1 MLNKSTIIHLA
12 DREIDLFE
20 YIDKNSDFLKKQYL
34 NIVFNIGNLKINDQP
49 LRKIFVYNNHSLWE
63 MSLINE
69 KNIYK
74 NNFVFKTIKYLALQ
88 KIFIENFNK
97 KIRISFLERDLVNIL
112 KQEFNNKNIKFDNA
126 SFSLKEIFKNFVFKS
141 QFYNHIYF
149 FYFFIKNCNFMKKKT
164 NTILKKK
171 YFIFSYFTHYD
182 LKKFSQKVFYP
193 KQWAHLWETI
203 NQNANFIQL
212 FLPNRNFKFFF
223 QIKNFLKKKKFKNLN
238 DENFIN
244 NNIYFEYYYK
254 VRKDFKKLKIK
265 TSYSQID
272 NLLKKNEKYH
282 FFYKINKEL
291 FISSFTGY
299 TLLQN
304 LLWANVFDDLLSN
317 SPKHDYGIFLYE
329 NQPWEKALITSWKKF
344 KHGNLIG
351 YSHTTINYWHL
362 NYFNDL
368 NYNLSDDF
376 KKFSP
381 DLIAVSSKISKDFLI
396 SQSINPK
403 SIIEVE
409 ALRYLWILNQN
420 QKNKEKK
427 NKEILFLGDYKN
439 TTNEKL
445 IEIMRQSKFDLINF
459 GFTIS
464 FKPHPASSIKN
475 IDKDIIQTNEDLE
488 YLIDRFEYVVSS
500 NTTSAII
507 EVLSCGLTTFLFKDK
522 NNFDLSPL
530 KNTILEE
537 KTNFFYTKLDLLKK
551 IKIKKHNFEPINY
564 YYLDKDIAKWKKIL
578 EIKN

>member
-1 MLNKSTIIHLA
+1 ML
-12 DREIDLFE
+12 EI
-20 YIDKNSDFLKKQYL
+20 
-34 NIVFNIGNLKINDQP
+34 
-49 LRKIFVYNNHSLWE
+49 
-63 MSLINE
+63 
-69 KNIYK
+69 
-74 NNFVFKTIKYLALQ
+74 
-88 KIFIENFNK
+88 
-97 KIRISFLERDLVNIL
+97 
-112 KQEFNNKNIKFDNA
+112 
-126 SFSLKEIFKNFVFKS
+126 
-141 QFYNHIYF
+141 
-149 FYFFIKNCNFMKKKT
+149 
-164 NTILKKK
+164 
-171 YFIFSYFTHYD
+171 
-182 LKKFSQKVFYP
+182 
-193 KQWAHLWETI
+193 I

-212 FLPNRNFKFFF
+212 FLPNKNFRFFF

-244 NNIYFEYYYK
+244 NNINFEHYHK
-254 VRKDFKKLKIK
+254 VKKDFKKFKLK
-265 TSYSQID
+265 TSYSEID
-272 NLLKKNEKYH
+272 NLFKKNKKYK

-291 FISSFTGY
+291 FVSSFAGY

-376 KKFSP
+376 VKFSP

-403 SIIEVE
+403 RIIEVE
-409 ALRYLWILNQN
+409 ALRYLWILNQDH
-420 QKNKEKK
+420 KNIEKK
-427 NKEILFLGDYKN
+427 KKILFLGDYKN
-439 TTNEKL
+439 TINEKL
-445 IEIMRQSKFDLINF
+445 INIMNQSKFDLTKL

-464 FKPHPASSIKN
+464 FKPHPASSFKN

-488 YLIDRFEYVVSS
+488 YLVDRFEYIVSS

-507 EVLSCGLTTFLFKDK
+507 EVLSCGLSTFLFKDK

-530 KNTILEE
+530 KNTIFEE
-537 KTNFFYTKLDLLKK
+537 KTSFFYTKLDLLNK
-551 IKIKKHNFEPINY
+551 IEIKKHNFEPINY
-564 YYLDKDIAKWKKIL
+564 YYLDKDISKWKKIL

>member
-1 MLNKSTIIHLA
+1 MLNKSTIIHLE
-12 DREIDLFE
+12 DIEIDLFE
-20 YIDKNSDFLKKQYL
+20 YINKNSDFLKKKYL
-34 NIVFNIGNLKINDQP
+34 NIVFDIGNLKINDQP

-74 NNFVFKTIKYLALQ
+74 NNFGFKTIKYLALQ
-88 KIFIENFNK
+88 KILIENLNK
-97 KIRISFLERDLVNIL
+97 KVTINFLEQDLVIIL
-112 KQEFNNKNIKFDNA
+112 KQEFSNNNITFDNT
-126 SFSLKEIFKNFVFKS
+126 SVSLKEILKNIILKS
-141 QFYNHIYF
+141 KLYNYTYF
-149 FYFFIKNCNFMKKKT
+149 FYFFIKNCNFKKKKT
-164 NTILKKK
+164 NKILKKK

-182 LKKFSQKVFYP
+182 LKKFSQRVFYP
-193 KQWAHLWETI
+193 KQWAHLLEII

-212 FLPNRNFKFFF
+212 FLPNKNFRFFF

-244 NNIYFEYYYK
+244 NNINFEHYHK
-254 VRKDFKKLKIK
+254 VKKDFKKFKLK
-265 TSYSQID
+265 TSYSEID
-272 NLLKKNEKYH
+272 NLFKKNKKYK

-291 FISSFTGY
+291 FVSSFAGY

-376 KKFSP
+376 VKFSP

-403 SIIEVE
+403 RIIEVE
-409 ALRYLWILNQN
+409 ALRYLWILNQDH
-420 QKNKEKK
+420 KNIEKK
-427 NKEILFLGDYKN
+427 KKILFLGDYKN
-439 TTNEKL
+439 TINEKL
-445 IEIMRQSKFDLINF
+445 INIMNQSKFDLTKL

-464 FKPHPASSIKN
+464 FKPHPASSVKN

-488 YLIDRFEYVVSS
+488 YLVDRFEYIVSS

-507 EVLSCGLTTFLFKDK
+507 EVLSCGLSTFLFKDK

-530 KNTILEE
+530 KNTIFEE
-537 KTNFFYTKLDLLKK
+537 KTSFFYTKLDLLNK
-551 IKIKKHNFEPINY
+551 IEIKKNNFEPINY
-564 YYLDKDIAKWKKIL
+564 YYLDKDISKWKKKL